1 MTYFYFTC
9 FLFTVIILYIGGRRG
24 GVVVGFTTNET
35 DRNDTTAILLKVAS
49 NTITL
54 THYIYIYI
62 YIYPRLDRNVG
73 F

>member
-9 FLFTVIILYIGGRRG
+9 FLFIVIILYIGGCPG

-49 NTITL
+49 
-54 THYIYIYI
+54 YIYIERKQSVY
-62 YIYPRLDRNVG
+62 YHFLFTGFEYRL
-73 F
+73 